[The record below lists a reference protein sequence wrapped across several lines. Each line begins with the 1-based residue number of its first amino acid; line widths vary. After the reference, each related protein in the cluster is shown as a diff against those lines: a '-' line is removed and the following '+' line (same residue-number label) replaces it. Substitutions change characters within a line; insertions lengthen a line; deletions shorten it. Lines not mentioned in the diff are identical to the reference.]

1 MAFNIAQF
9 FLSLNHHLFLLILRK
24 VRCNSKVVQFFSN
37 HLIGRKTQYCW
48 NNISSQFFN
57 IDVGVGQSSALSPI
71 LSTVYIFPVFCI
83 LENYLKN
90 LKIPVSVLS
99 FVDDGLF
106 IVQSKSLTI
115 LNSFLF
121 YSYIIISSLLEKF
134 SLILEHE
141 KTEVF
146 YFSRLCRVFNPPPS
160 NLLDI
165 GSSLLIPKDT

>member
-1 MAFNIAQF
+1 M
-9 FLSLNHHLFLLILRK
+9 
-24 VRCNSKVVQFFSN
+24 
-37 HLIGRKTQYCW
+37 
-48 NNISSQFFN
+48 
-57 IDVGVGQSSALSPI
+57 
-71 LSTVYIFPVFCI
+71 YIFPVFCI

-146 YFSRLCRVFNPPPS
+146 YFSRLCRVINPPPS